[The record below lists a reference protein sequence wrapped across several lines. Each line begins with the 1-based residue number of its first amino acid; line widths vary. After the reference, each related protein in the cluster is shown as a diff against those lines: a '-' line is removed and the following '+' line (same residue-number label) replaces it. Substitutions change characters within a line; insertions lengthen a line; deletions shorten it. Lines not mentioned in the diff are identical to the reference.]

1 MRDRVTTVTTPGE
14 TIDVVVTE
22 RGIAVADRHADL
34 KAELLRRRLPVKGIR
49 QLHEEIH
56 AICGTPRPLEFTDE
70 VVALI
75 EYRDG
80 SIIDAVRRV
89 RE

>member
-1 MRDRVTTVTTPGE
+1 M
-14 TIDVVVTE
+14 
-22 RGIAVADRHADL
+22 RHADL
-34 KAELLRRRLPVKGIR
+34 AAELRRRRLPVKDIR
-49 QLHEEIH
+49 QLREEIT
-56 AICGTPRPLEFTDE
+56 AITGRPRPLEFDDE

-80 SIIDAVRRV
+80 TIIDAVRRV